1 MREVVDERSLGDL
14 FNELRDQTRTLIS
27 QEMRLAKAEAAQK
40 GKQAGKAAGFVAVG
54 GFVIYAGLLAIIL
67 GIILVLAQVVPVWV
81 AALVVGV
88 IVALI
93 GYLVLQKGLS
103 DLKADK
109 LKPEKT
115 LTTMK
120 ENKEW
125 LQSQAK

>member
-1 MREVVDERSLGDL
+1 MREVMEDRSLGEL
-14 FNELRDQTRTLIS
+14 LNELNSQTRTLIS
-27 QEMRLAKAEAAQK
+27 QEVRLAKAEATEK
-40 GKQAGKAAGFVAVG
+40 GKQAAKAAGFVAVG
-54 GFVIYAGLLAIIL
+54 GFVVYAGLLAIIA
-67 GIILVLAQVVPVWV
+67 GIVLVLGNFVPVWV

-103 DLKADK
+103 DLKPEK
-109 LKPEKT
+109 LKPQQT
-115 LTTMK
+115 VTSMR

>member
-1 MREVVDERSLGDL
+1 MEDRSLGELFSDL
-14 FNELRDQTRTLIS
+14 KEQTSSLLS
-27 QEMRLAKAEAAQK
+27 MEMQLAKAEAAEK
-40 GKQAGKAAGFVAVG
+40 GKQAGKAVGFVAVG
-54 GFVIYAGLLAIIL
+54 GFVIYAGVLAVIA
-67 GIILVLAQVVPVWV
+67 GIILVLGRVVPVWV

-115 LTTMK
+115 MK
-120 ENKEW
+120 SLREDKEW
-125 LQSQAK
+125 LQSQAR

>member
-1 MREVVDERSLGDL
+1 MRDVIDDRSLGDL

-27 QEMRLAKAEAAQK
+27 QEVRLAKTEAAQK
-40 GKQAGKAAGFVAVG
+40 GKQAGKAVGFLAVG
-54 GFVIYAGLLAIIL
+54 GFVIYAGLLAIIA
-67 GIILVLAQVVPVWV
+67 GIILVLGQVVPVWV

-115 LTTMK
+115 LATMR

-125 LQSQAK
+125 LQTQAK